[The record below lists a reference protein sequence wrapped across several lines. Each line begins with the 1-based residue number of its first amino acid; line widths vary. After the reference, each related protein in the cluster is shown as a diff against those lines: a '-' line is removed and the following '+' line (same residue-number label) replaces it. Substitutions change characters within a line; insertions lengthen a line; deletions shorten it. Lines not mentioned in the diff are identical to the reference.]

1 MRRFALMLGVL
12 MACSEPAP
20 EQHRPA
26 PARAPVPDPVPE
38 PDPDPVP
45 DPVPVPDPDPAPDE
59 SAIGR
64 PLRVVTYN
72 ILAAKRG
79 LAGIIDTLDDL
90 DAHLIALQEVDRNT
104 RRFERIDIVT
114 ELADALGLHHAF
126 ARHRR
131 YQGGEIGVALL
142 SRFPIVNSRRIG
154 TRGSRLG
161 MLLATV
167 ETEDGPMRVLVVH
180 FHPTDP
186 RASDRRRNK
195 MDALRAKEATRAL
208 ELAIAET
215 APTLVLGDF
224 NARPSGPEYAE
235 FERFLTDAC
244 ADSPGTWP
252 TPLPLIRIDYVWHS
266 QHFQS
271 RACPIVSSSASD
283 HRPVIVDL
291 LQTLE

>member
-1 MRRFALMLGVL
+1 MRRVWLVLGL
-12 MACSEPAP
+12 LCACRGDAP
-20 EQHRPA
+20 PREVPA
-26 PARAPVPDPVPE
+26 PAKELEPVVVAEPEIEVPE
-38 PDPDPVP
+38 PEPEPDGPV
-45 DPVPVPDPDPAPDE
+45 
-59 SAIGR
+59 GR

-79 LAGIIDTLDDL
+79 LAGIVETLTDL

-104 RRFERIDIVT
+104 RRFARIDHVT
-114 ELADALGLHHAF
+114 ELASALGLHHAF

-142 SRFPIVNSRRIG
+142 SRFPIVESKRVAA
-154 TRGSRLG
+154 RGSNLG

-167 ETEDGPMRVLVVH
+167 QTDDGPMRVLVVH

-186 RASDRRRNK
+186 RDDDRQRAK
-195 MDALRAKEATRAL
+195 MDALRATEATKAL

-252 TPLPLIRIDYVWHS
+252 TPLPLIRIDYVWHTK
-266 QHFQS
+266 QFQS
-271 RACPIVSSSASD
+271 RACPIVQSQASD

-291 LQTLE
+291 VRTAG